1 MPETRYLYTN
11 GETVKNIDLPAYR
24 DEAWN
29 WISGKPEDTTN
40 ESLYSK
46 VAAVFRVANMTAES
60 IANMPFSIYKGETEY
75 DTSETWQN
83 KVGFMHDPRELLR
96 LWRLSLFMTNTAY
109 GLMEGNRAIKKLRY
123 ILPESITPKIDKW
136 DGLVGFERRIGT
148 DTRYYPI
155 DEGRIVHIWRLD
167 HTTELQP
174 SKHTEF
180 RALMAAAGV
189 LYYADYYIQS
199 FFQRGG
205 IKPTMLMVKGV
216 PTPADREKIEG
227 VWDKVIHGWTKYLG
241 KVFNA
246 DAIDTK
252 VIGEGIDNLTDS
264 ALHDAKL
271 ADIAMAAGM
280 PLSLLLSNSANYA
293 TAKTEY
299 TVWFRDSVIPWAW
312 FIQGQLN
319 EQLFKPLGLRFEFR
333 PEMSEKGQE
342 EEKERAGAYR
352 AYVASGMKPSIAAQ
366 VVGIDLPDGV
376 EYEDLDESMPE
387 QKPVAGGASDAPIAD
402 IPAEDDGVMVPEK
415 SLTTLTIKQLRELEL
430 WQDLAFRKLKQKKSL
445 DFPFVCKEVPED
457 IATLIREKLPHCI
470 NEREIEQAFHLER
483 RDDDALKELA
493 TALNK
498 AVDLVMAEAT

>member
-1 MPETRYLYTN
+1 
-11 GETVKNIDLPAYR
+11 V
-24 DEAWN
+24 
-29 WISGKPEDTTN
+29 
-40 ESLYSK
+40 
-46 VAAVFRVANMTAES
+46 
-60 IANMPFSIYKGETEY
+60 
-75 DTSETWQN
+75 
-83 KVGFMHDPRELLR
+83 
-96 LWRLSLFMTNTAY
+96 
-109 GLMEGNRAIKKLRY
+109 
-123 ILPESITPKIDKW
+123 
-136 DGLVGFERRIGT
+136 
-148 DTRYYPI
+148 
-155 DEGRIVHIWRLD
+155 
-167 HTTELQP
+167 
-174 SKHTEF
+174 
-180 RALMAAAGV
+180 
-189 LYYADYYIQS
+189 QS

-227 VWDKVIHGWTKYLG
+227 VWDKIVHGWTKYLG

-264 ALHDAKL
+264 SLHDAKL

-312 FIQGQLN
+312 FMQGQLN

-352 AYVASGMKPSIAAQ
+352 AYVSSGMKPSIAAQ

-376 EYEDLDESMPE
+376 EYEDLDESMLE
-387 QKPVAGGASDAPIAD
+387 AKPAGASDAPIEE
-402 IPAEDDGVMVPEK
+402 IEPEDDGVVVPEK

-430 WQDLAFRKLKQKKSL
+430 WQDLAFRKLKNGKSL
-445 DFPFVCKEVPED
+445 DFPFVCKEVPEE
-457 IATLIREKLPHCI
+457 IGTMIRERLPHCQ
-470 NEREIEQAFHLER
+470 NEREIEAAFHLER

-498 AVDLVMAEAT
+498 AVEVVMAEAA